1 MELAPIGSA
10 TVPAVASTGSSRM
23 PAEWTPH
30 ERCLMAW
37 PTRPELWQGQYEAA
51 TAEYAAVAQ
60 AIARFEP
67 VLMVAAPG
75 LGDDARRWCGP
86 KVEVI
91 ELPIDDSWLR
101 DSGPIFVLGPH
112 GARTAADFRFNAWVA
127 RCLP

>member
-1 MELAPIGSA
+1 MEPAPIGSA
-10 TVPAVASTGSSRM
+10 PVLTADFTPGFRM
-23 PAEWTPH
+23 PAEWAPH

-51 TAEYAAVAQ
+51 KAEYAAVAQ

-67 VLMVAAPG
+67 VLMVAPG

-86 KVEVI
+86 DVEVF

-101 DSGPIFVLGPH
+101 DSG
-112 GARTAADFRFNAWVA
+112 
-127 RCLP
+127 

>member
-1 MELAPIGSA
+1 MDLAPIGSA
-10 TVPAVASTGSSRM
+10 KVTATTSTRSSRM

-37 PTRPELWQGQYEAA
+37 PTRPELWHGQYEAA

-75 LGDDARRWCGP
+75 SGDDARTG
-86 KVEVI
+86 V
-91 ELPIDDSWLR
+91 
-101 DSGPIFVLGPH
+101 
-112 GARTAADFRFNAWVA
+112 DFRFNAWGERFFPYDDDDRFPERVLA
-127 RCLP
+127 YLGIPCQRVEMVLEGG

>member
-10 TVPAVASTGSSRM
+10 TVPAVASTRASRM

-37 PTRPELWQGQYEAA
+37 PTRPDLWHGQYEAA

-75 LGDDARRWCGP
+75 LGDDARR
-86 KVEVI
+86 
-91 ELPIDDSWLR
+91 
-101 DSGPIFVLGPH
+101 
-112 GARTAADFRFNAWVA
+112 
-127 RCLP
+127 